1 MPDLICVIALP
12 LLAGLLLSL
21 LMDLAYA
28 PPRGEWRKRIV
39 PGMVAHVALMLML
52 YALGLL
58 IFQRPWFAAVH
69 MLIWQFVIVAVSF
82 VKHRSLRE
90 VFLFQDFEYFSDMIK
105 HPRLYI
111 PFFGV
116 GNIVLIVA
124 ASAALIWAALVF
136 ESSLL
141 AQTDVITFILSCLLL
156 ALAGWVLLRLTA
168 RCDFAAGFDPD
179 VDLRQLGL
187 FGSFVAYARAERQ
200 TVQLPRRFAAPN
212 LGPNAPHLV
221 VVQSESFFDARR
233 AHADIHPDVYAWLDE
248 AQAAAHSAGT
258 LRVPAWGANTVRSEF
273 AFLSGL
279 RPEQLGVHRFNPY
292 RRLGEVHSLVHAL
305 KQAGYRTVCVHPYIA
320 SFYGRDH
327 ILPKLG
333 FDDFIDIASFD
344 TDAYSGPYIG
354 DVAVAGKVAELLGA
368 ADQPLFVFVI
378 TMENHGPLHLEKVAA
393 GDIEQLYLAPPPAGF
408 DDLTIYLRHIRN
420 AGRMQALLCEALNAQ
435 SRPGWLAWYGDHVP
449 ILPKVYAHAGFTDGR
464 SDYFLWHTRSEA
476 AAPTPLQELELA
488 DFAALILSRLEE
500 SSCRQ

>member
-1 MPDLICVIALP
+1 LICVVALP
-12 LLAGLLLSL
+12 LLVGLALSL
-21 LMDLAYA
+21 LLDLAYA

-39 PGMVAHVALMLML
+39 PGMVAHIALMLML

-90 VFLFQDFEYFSDMIK
+90 VFLFQDFEYFSDMVK

-116 GNIVLIVA
+116 GNIVLIVV

-136 ESSLL
+136 ESSLIG
-141 AQTDVITFILSCLLL
+141 QIGVINFILFCAALM
-156 ALAGWVLLRLTA
+156 LAGWLLLRLTA
-168 RCDFAAGFDPD
+168 CCDFAPCFNPD

-187 FGSFVAYARAERQ
+187 FGGFVAYARAERQ
-200 TVQLPRRFAAPN
+200 ALQLPKRFAALPAVN
-212 LGPNAPHLV
+212 EKSAHLV

-233 AHADIHPDVYAWLDE
+233 AHNNIHPDVYAWLDE
-248 AQAAAHSAGT
+248 IQQTSRYSGT

-292 RRLGEVHSLVHAL
+292 RRLGDVQSLVHVL

-320 SFYGRDH
+320 GFYGRDH

-333 FDDFIDIASFD
+333 FDDFIDISAFGL
-344 TDAYSGPYIG
+344 DAYSGPYIG
-354 DVAVAGKVAELLGA
+354 DMAVAEKVAELLDA
-368 ADQPLFVFVI
+368 AEAPLFVFVI
-378 TMENHGPLHLEKVAA
+378 TMENHGPLHLEKVAP
-393 GDIEQLYLAPPPAGF
+393 GDIAQLYQAPPPVGF

-420 AGRMQALLCEALNAQ
+420 AGRMQQRLCEALKTQN
-435 SRPGWLAWYGDHVP
+435 RTGWLAWYGDHVP
-449 ILPKVYAHAGFTDGR
+449 ILPKVYAHAGFVDGR
-464 SDYFLWHTRSEA
+464 TDYFLWHSGETVTEQSEMD
-476 AAPTPLQELELA
+476 LA
-488 DFAALILSRLEE
+488 DLGARLLSVLGEQ
-500 SSCRQ
+500 S

>member
-1 MPDLICVIALP
+1 MPDLVCIVALP
-12 LLAGLLLSL
+12 LLVGLTLSL
-21 LMDLAYA
+21 LLDLAYA
-28 PPRGEWRKRIV
+28 PPCGTWRKRIV
-39 PGMVAHVALMLML
+39 PGMVAHIAVMLML

-141 AQTDVITFILSCLLL
+141 GRMSALSFILLCLAPALL
-156 ALAGWVLLRLTA
+156 GWLLLRLTA
-168 RCDFAAGFDPD
+168 LCDFAPCFDPD
-179 VDLRQLGL
+179 IDLRQLGL
-187 FGSFVAYARAERQ
+187 FGGFVAYARAERQ
-200 TVQLPRRFAAPN
+200 PVQLPKRFSAVPA
-212 LGPNAPHLV
+212 LGKDAPHLV

-233 AHADIHPDVYAWLDE
+233 AHTGIHPDVYAWLDE
-248 AQAAAHSAGT
+248 VQGSSCCAGS
-258 LRVPAWGANTVRSEF
+258 LQVPAWGANTVRSEF
-273 AFLSGL
+273 AFLSGM

-320 SFYGRDH
+320 SFYGRDQ

-333 FDDFIDIASFD
+333 FDDFIDISAFGPA
-344 TDAYSGPYIG
+344 TYSGPYVG
-354 DVAVAGKVAELLGA
+354 DVAVAAKVAELLDA
-368 ADQPLFVFVI
+368 AEAPLFIFVI
-378 TMENHGPLHLEKVAA
+378 TMENHGPLHLENVAP
-393 GDIEQLYLAPPPAGF
+393 GDVEQLYQTPPPAGF

-420 AGRMQALLCEALNAQ
+420 AGRMQSRLCEALSTQ
-435 SRPGWLAWYGDHVP
+435 TRPGWLAWYGDHVP

-464 SDYFLWHTRSEA
+464 TDYFLWHTVSGASVREEMNLA
-476 AAPTPLQELELA
+476 DLGPRLLEL
-488 DFAALILSRLEE
+488 ISR
-500 SSCRQ
+500 S

>member
-1 MPDLICVIALP
+1 VPDLICPLALP
-12 LLAGLLLSL
+12 LLVGLALSL
-21 LMDLAYA
+21 LLDLAYA
-28 PPRGEWRKRIV
+28 PPRGEWRKRV
-39 PGMVAHVALMLML
+39 MPGMVAHIALMLML

-116 GNIVLIVA
+116 GNIVIIVA
-124 ASAALIWAALVF
+124 ASVALIWAALVF

-141 AQTDVITFILSCLLL
+141 RQMSVLSFILLCLAP
-156 ALAGWVLLRLTA
+156 ALVGWLVLRLTA
-168 RCDFAAGFDPD
+168 LCDFAPCFDPD
-179 VDLRQLGL
+179 VDLRLLGL
-187 FGSFVAYARAERQ
+187 FGGFVAYARAERQ
-200 TVQLPRRFAAPN
+200 PVQLPNRFATAPKP
-212 LGPNAPHLV
+212 GKDAPHLV

-233 AHADIHPDVYAWLDE
+233 AHAGIHPDVYAWLDK
-248 AQAAAHSAGT
+248 AQETSHYAGA

-292 RRLGEVHSLVHAL
+292 RRLGEVSSLVHAL

-333 FDDFIDIASFD
+333 FDDFIDISAFGR
-344 TDAYSGPYIG
+344 DAYSGPYIG
-354 DVAVAGKVAELLGA
+354 DFPVAEKVAELLGA
-368 ADQPLFVFVI
+368 ADTPLFVFVI
-378 TMENHGPLHLEKVAA
+378 TMENHGPLHLEKVAP
-393 GDIEQLYLAPPPAGF
+393 GDIEQLYQTPPPEGF

-420 AGRMQALLCEALNAQ
+420 AGRMQAKLCEALSTQ
-435 SRPGWLAWYGDHVP
+435 QRTGWLAWYGDHVP
-449 ILPKVYAHAGFTDGR
+449 ILPKVYAHAGFVDGR
-464 SDYFLWHTRSEA
+464 TDYFVWHTTTGPSVHE
-476 AAPTPLQELELA
+476 EMDLA
-488 DFAALILSRLEE
+488 DLGPRLLDLIQRP
-500 SSCRQ
+500 

>member
-1 MPDLICVIALP
+1 MPDLICAIGLP
-12 LLAGLLLSL
+12 LLVGLALSL
-21 LMDLAYA
+21 LLDLTYA
-28 PPRGEWRKRIV
+28 QPRGEWHKRIV
-39 PGMVAHVALMLML
+39 PGMVAHIAVMLML

-69 MLIWQFVIVAVSF
+69 MLIWQFVIVAVSY

-124 ASAALIWAALVF
+124 ASAALIWAALIF
-136 ESSLL
+136 EPSLL
-141 AQTDVITFILSCLLL
+141 TQMSGLNFILLCPAL
-156 ALAGWVLLRLTA
+156 ALVGWALLRLTA
-168 RCDFAAGFDPD
+168 FCDFAPCFDPD
-179 VDLRQLGL
+179 TDLRQLGL
-187 FGSFVAYARAERQ
+187 FGGFVAYARAEQ
-200 TVQLPRRFAAPN
+200 QPVPLTKRFDSVRAAGAN
-212 LGPNAPHLV
+212 SPHLV

-233 AHADIHPDVYAWLDE
+233 AYAGIHPDVYAWLDQVQE
-248 AQAAAHSAGT
+248 ASHCAGS
-258 LRVPAWGANTVRSEF
+258 LHVPAWGANTVRSEF

-320 SFYGRDH
+320 SFYGRDQ

-333 FDDFIDIASFD
+333 FDDFIDISAFSPD
-344 TDAYSGPYIG
+344 TYSGPYVG
-354 DVAVAGKVAELLGA
+354 DIAVADKVAELLNVA
-368 ADQPLFVFVI
+368 ASPLFVFVI
-378 TMENHGPLHLEKVAA
+378 TMENHGPLHLEKVSP
-393 GDIEQLYLAPPPAGF
+393 GDIEQLYQTPPPAGF

-420 AGRMQALLCEALNAQ
+420 AGCMQSRLCETLHAQ
-435 SRPGWLAWYGDHVP
+435 TRPGWLAWYGDHVP
-449 ILPKVYAHAGFTDGR
+449 ILPKVYAHAGFVDGR
-464 SDYFLWHTRSEA
+464 TDYFVWHTTTGSSVHE
-476 AAPTPLQELELA
+476 EIDLA
-488 DFAALILSRLEE
+488 DLGPRLLDLI
-500 SSCRQ
+500 RQP